1 MILRLDFYLKPNF
14 LLIIISKFISKGS
27 IIVYKSNML
36 KSFEKFMENLMFA
49 SRWLLAPFYFGL
61 IISLFFLLIVFVK
74 EIIHFIGHFST
85 DETELILFILTLID
99 LSFAG
104 NLLIIVI
111 FSGYENFVSKL
122 NIANH
127 EDKPEWMGTVDF
139 GGLKLKLVSS
149 IVAISGIH
157 LLKIFFGL
165 ENYTK
170 EQILLFIAVHFTFV
184 LSGVLLAFMDSLTAK
199 TKSKTK

>member
-1 MILRLDFYLKPNF
+1 MF
-14 LLIIISKFISKGS
+14 
-27 IIVYKSNML
+27 
-36 KSFEKFMENLMFA
+36 KSFEKFIENLMFA

-61 IISLFFLLIVFVK
+61 IISLFFLLIVFIK
-74 EIIHFIGHFST
+74 EIIYYVINFST
-85 DETELILFILTLID
+85 NETELILFILTLID

-111 FSGYENFVSKL
+111 FSGYENFVSKI
-122 NIANH
+122 NITNH

-139 GGLKLKLVSS
+139 GGLKLKLISS

-165 ENYTK
+165 EKYTQD
-170 EQILLFIAVHFTFV
+170 QILLYIAVHFTFV
-184 LSGVLLAFMDSLTAK
+184 LSGVLLAYMDSLIGK
-199 TKSKTK
+199 NKPKL

>member
-1 MILRLDFYLKPNF
+1 MVAGTFLFWINNF
-14 LLIIISKFISKGS
+14 
-27 IIVYKSNML
+27 
-36 KSFEKFMENLMFA
+36 
-49 SRWLLAPFYFGL
+49 
-61 IISLFFLLIVFVK
+61 SLFLLIVFIK
-74 EIIHFIGHFST
+74 EIIHFSLNFST

-111 FSGYENFVSKL
+111 FSGYENFVSKI
-122 NIANH
+122 NVKNH

-165 ENYTK
+165 ENYTQN
-170 EQILLFIAVHFTFV
+170 QILLFIAVHFTFV
-184 LSGVLLAFMDSLTAK
+184 VSGVLLAFMDSLTAK
-199 TKSKTK
+199 SKIGK

>member
-1 MILRLDFYLKPNF
+1 MF
-14 LLIIISKFISKGS
+14 
-27 IIVYKSNML
+27 KSL
-36 KSFEKFMENLMFA
+36 EKFTENLMFA

-74 EIIHFIGHFST
+74 EIFHFVTHFSLNET
-85 DETELILFILTLID
+85 DLILFILTLID

-111 FSGYENFVSKL
+111 FSGYENFVSKI
-122 NIANH
+122 NVKNH

-165 ENYTK
+165 DKYTQS
-170 EQILLFIAVHFTFV
+170 QIILFIAIHLTFV
-184 LSGVLLAFMDSLTAK
+184 ISGVLLAYMDSLVARGK
-199 TKSKTK
+199 K

>member
-1 MILRLDFYLKPNF
+1 MFKSLEY
-14 LLIIISKFISKGS
+14 FIES
-27 IIVYKSNML
+27 
-36 KSFEKFMENLMFA
+36 LMFA

-61 IISLFFLLIVFVK
+61 IISLFFLLIVFIK
-74 EIIHFIGHFST
+74 EIIHFSLNFST

-111 FSGYENFVSKL
+111 FSGYENFVSKI
-122 NIANH
+122 NVKNH

-157 LLKIFFGL
+157 LLKVFFAI
-165 ENYTK
+165 EKYTDS
-170 EQILLFIAVHFTFV
+170 QIILFIAIHLTFV
-184 LSGVLLAFMDSLTAK
+184 LSGVLLAYMHSLNVK
-199 TKSKTK
+199 NKG

>member
-1 MILRLDFYLKPNF
+1 
-14 LLIIISKFISKGS
+14 
-27 IIVYKSNML
+27 ML
-36 KSFEKFMENLMFA
+36 KIFEKFMENLMFA

-61 IISLFFLLIVFVK
+61 IISLFFLLIVFVN
-74 EIIHFIGHFST
+74 EILHFITHFT
-85 DETELILFILTLID
+85 TNETELILFILTLID

-111 FSGYENFVSKL
+111 FSGYENFVSKI
-122 NIANH
+122 NINEH

-139 GGLKLKLVSS
+139 GGLKLKLISS

-165 ENYTK
+165 ENYTQS
-170 EQILLFIAVHFTFV
+170 QIILFIAVHFTFV
-184 LSGVLLAFMDSLTAK
+184 LSGVLLALMDSLVA
-199 TKSKTK
+199 KSKTKN

>member
-1 MILRLDFYLKPNF
+1 
-14 LLIIISKFISKGS
+14 
-27 IIVYKSNML
+27 ML
-36 KSFEKFMENLMFA
+36 KSLEKFMENLMFA

-74 EIIHFIGHFST
+74 EIFHFVTHFSLNET
-85 DETELILFILTLID
+85 DLILFILTLID

-111 FSGYENFVSKL
+111 FSGYENFVSKI
-122 NIANH
+122 NVKNH

-165 ENYTK
+165 DKYTQS
-170 EQILLFIAVHFTFV
+170 QIILFIAIHLTFV
-184 LSGVLLAFMDSLTAK
+184 ISGVLLAYMDSLVARGK
-199 TKSKTK
+199 K

>member
-1 MILRLDFYLKPNF
+1 VF
-14 LLIIISKFISKGS
+14 
-27 IIVYKSNML
+27 

-61 IISLFFLLIVFVK
+61 IISLFFLLIVFLK
-74 EIIHFIGHFST
+74 EIFHYIAHFST
-85 DETELILFILTLID
+85 NETELILFILTLID

-111 FSGYENFVSKL
+111 FSGYENFVSKI
-122 NIANH
+122 NIKNH

-139 GGLKLKLVSS
+139 GGLKLKLISS

-165 ENYTK
+165 ENYT
-170 EQILLFIAVHFTFV
+170 QSQVLLFIAVHFTFV
-184 LSGVLLAFMDSLTAK
+184 LSGVLLAYMDSLIAGGK
-199 TKSKTK
+199 KK

>member
-1 MILRLDFYLKPNF
+1 
-14 LLIIISKFISKGS
+14 
-27 IIVYKSNML
+27 ML
-36 KSFEKFMENLMFA
+36 KTFEKFMEKLMFA

-61 IISLFFLLIVFVK
+61 ILSLFFLLIVFIK
-74 EIIHFIGHFST
+74 EIIHFIMNFT
-85 DETELILFILTLID
+85 TNETEVILFILTLID

-111 FSGYENFVSKL
+111 FSGYENFVSKI
-122 NIANH
+122 NINNH

-165 ENYTK
+165 EKYT
-170 EQILLFIAVHFTFV
+170 QSQVILFIAVHFTFV
-184 LSGVLLAFMDSLTAK
+184 LSGVLLAYMDSLTAK
-199 TKSKTK
+199 GKK

>member
-1 MILRLDFYLKPNF
+1 
-14 LLIIISKFISKGS
+14 
-27 IIVYKSNML
+27 ML
-36 KSFEKFMENLMFA
+36 KSIEKFMERFMFA

-74 EIIHFIGHFST
+74 EIIHYVLNFST
-85 DETELILFILTLID
+85 NETDLILFILTLID

-111 FSGYENFVSKL
+111 FSGYENFVSKI
-122 NIANH
+122 NVNQH

-139 GGLKLKLVSS
+139 GGLKLKLISS

-157 LLKIFFGL
+157 LLKVFFGL
-165 ENYTK
+165 EKYT
-170 EQILLFIAVHFTFV
+170 ESQIILYIAVHFSFV
-184 LSGVLLAFMDSLTAK
+184 LSGVLLAYMDSLVSKAK
-199 TKSKTK
+199 K

>member
-1 MILRLDFYLKPNF
+1 
-14 LLIIISKFISKGS
+14 
-27 IIVYKSNML
+27 ML
-36 KSFEKFMENLMFA
+36 ENFEKFMEKFMFA

-61 IISLFFLLIVFVK
+61 IISLFFLLIVFIK
-74 EIIHFIGHFST
+74 EIIHFIMNFT
-85 DETELILFILTLID
+85 TNETEVILFVLTLID

-111 FSGYENFVSKL
+111 FSGYENFVSKI
-122 NIANH
+122 NINNH

-165 ENYTK
+165 ENYT
-170 EQILLFIAVHFTFV
+170 QNQVILFIAVHFTFV
-184 LSGVLLAFMDSLTAK
+184 LSGVLLAYMDSLTAK
-199 TKSKTK
+199 GKK

>member
-1 MILRLDFYLKPNF
+1 
-14 LLIIISKFISKGS
+14 
-27 IIVYKSNML
+27 ML
-36 KSFEKFMENLMFA
+36 ENFEKFVEKFMFA

-61 IISLFFLLIVFVK
+61 IISLFFLLIVFIK
-74 EIIHFIGHFST
+74 EIIHFIMNFT
-85 DETELILFILTLID
+85 TNETEVILFILTLID

-111 FSGYENFVSKL
+111 FSGYENFVSKM
-122 NIANH
+122 NINNH

-165 ENYTK
+165 ENYT
-170 EQILLFIAVHFTFV
+170 QNQVILFIAVHFTFV
-184 LSGVLLAFMDSLTAK
+184 LSGVLLAYMDSLTAK
-199 TKSKTK
+199 GKK

>member
-1 MILRLDFYLKPNF
+1 M
-14 LLIIISKFISKGS
+14 
-27 IIVYKSNML
+27 
-36 KSFEKFMENLMFA
+36 KSFEKFMENLMFS

-61 IISLFFLLIVFVK
+61 IIALFFLLIVFLK
-74 EIIHFIGHFST
+74 EIIHYVLHFST
-85 DETELILFILTLID
+85 NETELILFILTLID

-111 FSGYENFVSKL
+111 FSGYENFVSKI
-122 NIANH
+122 NISNH

-165 ENYTK
+165 EKYTDS
-170 EQILLFIAVHFTFV
+170 QILLFIAVHLTFV
-184 LSGVLLAFMDSLTAK
+184 LSGVLLAYMDTLVAK
-199 TKSKTK
+199 KKNKLIIY